1 MNSYILEDPVAELL
15 RNTTSGDDDIPV
27 IRREC
32 EPEVEYQASNGYRLG
47 TNSSVDGINI
57 GDKSAV
63 ASRLESNATSPQVAS
78 QLAGRFPSAG
88 LDINGASTNPIEDYQ
103 MVSRSKQL
111 AYPPIQGLSESVLPP
126 SLSIHSL
133 GSKNSAAA
141 VAAASNYSSMTGDRS
156 LPKKRKEAT
165 GPKTRPAFVMK
176 IWSMVN
182 DPTNNQYIRWNE
194 DGKSFH
200 VFHREEFMKQILP
213 KYFKHNNFASFVRQ
227 LNMYGWHKVQDVNN
241 GLLYNQGGKD
251 GDKSGL
257 GTSDE
262 IWQFENPFFIRDRE
276 DLLDKIQRNR
286 ASAPLSESPDPN
298 LANFQLILNELDQ
311 IKLNQIAISED
322 LRRVRKD
329 NKTLW
334 HENFLTRERNQ
345 QQGQT
350 LEKILTFLA
359 TVYGNNNGKISEVEN
374 SPLGD
379 LEGAL
384 APYNNFRSSLA
395 QQDTSNAQQQPQP
408 HALRTRL
415 QNDTQQQRNQPQQ
428 PQQFQQNPFLFDS
441 INSQQA
447 PPSPYNKPR
456 LMLMNLAY
464 QNAPDPNNF
473 SGALNNGISSMES
486 NADSVEEI
494 MRSYENTPQPPNN
507 GLSDANTPNAINRMY
522 QQLIS
527 QDHPSPRHFFPELN
541 SINSPYFDRPATPQR
556 QKSMIENQPQSTS
569 QNLQQPRA
577 QGASQAPP
585 QAPPNQQHPHGASND
600 VMNVLEQNIHEQGQS
615 IKQVQDWIQKLAAQQ
630 QELQQN
636 NNNLSKFQQ
645 QVNSLQLQ
653 QTPAPQTG
661 ADFNDNF
668 DMKPDLDEFD
678 VTQFLDSASPAPPSE
693 TPANESNLYKRTIE
707 EVSDDHDADATPAK
721 RR

>member
-1 MNSYILEDPVAELL
+1 MNSYVLEDSVAELL

-27 IRREC
+27 IQRER
-32 EPEVEYQASNGYRLG
+32 EPVVEYPASNGYRLG
-47 TNSSVDGINI
+47 TNTSVDGINS
-57 GDKSAV
+57 DKNGV
-63 ASRLESNATSPQVAS
+63 ASQLKSNATSPQVAS
-78 QLAGRFPSAG
+78 HLAGSYPSAG

-103 MVSRSKQL
+103 LVSRSKQL

-133 GSKNSAAA
+133 GSKNPAAA
-141 VAAASNYSSMTGDRS
+141 VAAASNYSSMAADRS

-182 DPTNNQYIRWNE
+182 DPANNQYIRWNE

-257 GTSDE
+257 GTGDE
-262 IWQFENPFFIRDRE
+262 IWQFENPYFIRDRE

-286 ASAPLSESPDPN
+286 ASAPLAESPDPN

-374 SPLGD
+374 SPLSD

-395 QQDTSNAQQQPQP
+395 QQDTSNAQQQPQL
-408 HALRTRL
+408 HAQRTRL
-415 QNDTQQQRNQPQQ
+415 QNDPQQQQRNQPQQ
-428 PQQFQQNPFLFDS
+428 SQQSQQNPFLFDS
-441 INSQQA
+441 FNAQQP

-464 QNAPDPNNF
+464 QNAHDSNNF
-473 SGALNNGISSMES
+473 GETLNNGMSSMES

-494 MRSYENTPQPPNN
+494 MRSYENTPQPPNI
-507 GLSDANTPNAINRMY
+507 GLSEANTPNALNRMY
-522 QQLIS
+522 QQLVN

-541 SINSPYFDRPATPQR
+541 SINSPYIDRPATPQR

-569 QNLQQPRA
+569 QNLQHPRA
-577 QGASQAPP
+577 QGSN
-585 QAPPNQQHPHGASND
+585 QAPPNKQQPQGASND

-645 QVNSLQLQ
+645 QVTSLQQQ
-653 QTPAPQTG
+653 QTPSAQAA

-668 DMKPDLDEFD
+668 EMKPDLDEFD
-678 VTQFLDSASPAPPSE
+678 VSQFLDSASPAPPSE
-693 TPANESNLYKRTIE
+693 TPANEPNLHKRTIE
-707 EVSDDHDADATPAK
+707 EVSDDQDTDAASAK